1 MKRNCE
7 PEQLA
12 QDQKIPT
19 LIGTLTLGQPT
30 TNIKS
35 LEQERQPKIN
45 KHKYTWTVMMKFNEH
60 GKQI

>member
-1 MKRNCE
+1 MKRNCK

-45 KHKYTWTVMMKFNEH
+45 KHKYTWTVMDEV
-60 GKQI
+60 